1 MEMNRPKP
9 INGLKVE
16 YDNKIYDK
24 IIRFNISNWD
34 DEKYNVSFTNIDS
47 DNLTTEIRC
56 NLKDIKII
64 TEE

>member
-1 MEMNRPKP
+1 MEMDRPKI

-24 IIRFNISNWD
+24 IIRINISNWD
-34 DEKYNVSFTNIDS
+34 DEKYNVSFTNVDS

-56 NLKDIKII
+56 SLKDIKII
-64 TEE
+64 TE

>member
-1 MEMNRPKP
+1 MEINRPKI

-24 IIRFNISNWD
+24 IISFNISTWD
-34 DEKYNVSFTNIDS
+34 DEKYNVSFTNVDS

-56 NLKDIKII
+56 SLKDIKII
-64 TEE
+64 TEK

>member
-1 MEMNRPKP
+1 MEMNRPKI

-24 IIRFNISNWD
+24 IINFNISTWD
-34 DEKYNVSFTNIDS
+34 DEKYNVSFTNVDS

-56 NLKDIKII
+56 SLKDIKII
-64 TEE
+64 TE

>member
-1 MEMNRPKP
+1 MEMNRPKI

-24 IIRFNISNWD
+24 IINFNISNWD
-34 DEKYNVSFTNIDS
+34 DEKYNVSFTNVDS

-56 NLKDIKII
+56 SLKDIKII
-64 TEE
+64 TE